1 MKRFYEQVKITQNEN
16 EFEVRLDG
24 RPVKTPLKTI
34 LRLPSK
40 ALAQQIADEWSIIE
54 TEINPS
60 QMPMFSFA
68 VTAIDSVFPQL
79 SVLSLE
85 MQNYIM
91 NDLLC
96 YRESED
102 KKLQQHQSTN
112 WDPWLKWSKTEFK
125 FDLKPTK
132 GVMPINQDAR
142 NASLLLRLTS
152 QMDIWQFTC
161 FVRATTLAGSAILS
175 LALLKKQ
182 LNADKLFSLCFLD
195 ELYQVERWGEDEE
208 ALKKRNAIKTELYDV
223 SEFLRLLAI

>member
-1 MKRFYEQVKITQNEN
+1 MRLYLKTFKPSEKKQLKRFYEQVKITQNEN

-24 RPVKTPLKTI
+24 RPVKTPLKAI

-79 SVLSLE
+79 SVLSSE

-96 YRESED
+96 CMFEICFMFVMACQPFGQSA
-102 KKLQQHQSTN
+102 KANLKLN
-112 WDPWLKWSKTEFK
+112 N
-125 FDLKPTK
+125 
-132 GVMPINQDAR
+132 IN
-142 NASLLLRLTS
+142 N
-152 QMDIWQFTC
+152 
-161 FVRATTLAGSAILS
+161 
-175 LALLKKQ
+175 
-182 LNADKLFSLCFLD
+182 N
-195 ELYQVERWGEDEE
+195 
-208 ALKKRNAIKTELYDV
+208 
-223 SEFLRLLAI
+223 